1 MRKDVRSF
9 MSRTRQPVR
18 GAARVHSDEV
28 GHGLSAVRSLWRYV
42 CRVRSL
48 RNAVAVLLVKGVI
61 AEESSASAKLAV
73 SREYHMK
80 PSHVAILVLR

>member
-1 MRKDVRSF
+1 MRSL
-9 MSRTRQPVR
+9 SAR
-18 GAARVHSDEV
+18 GAQRMLVFHITICDQPGTKHDNLCEEQP
-28 GHGLSAVRSLWRYV
+28 GFTPM
-42 CRVRSL
+42 RSL